1 MKNFRMSSLRK
12 FATPMLALM
21 IGTTGVSQVGA
32 ATIYGFAQ
40 QKIYNMT
47 LNDGSGNPANLVAT
61 SNLDISTSTSA
72 SLSGYAP
79 VASPVLPA
87 IDANQSILGVF
98 ATPGLPP
105 GRITPPENYI
115 GNALF
120 ASTPGIRVLT
130 QANPTGVGLQNA
142 VDSSIPTIGNFNPG
156 DQFARSDVYATT
168 PNGNPIPA
176 SNPLQGAPP
185 ASYPANGLGIP
196 SSQLFAPVGAGTTLS
211 FDSAAEGLLNANS
224 INLGNAV
231 AAWVVSGAFNLVNPG
246 SVELSFE
253 LVERLAVFSNSSPTP
268 QAFAQNNLQFL
279 ITDVNN
285 VPVANP
291 SSTRSLTAPAAGEA
305 VYNGNSLAAGHI
317 LNGVT
322 IGSSVAFQSGT
333 LPSGSYRFS
342 IAGFNQVDLKTV
354 PEPSTYVMMGLSA
367 LMFGGLQ
374 YRRKMQLA
382 KARA

>member
-1 MKNFRMSSLRK
+1 
-12 FATPMLALM
+12 
-21 IGTTGVSQVGA
+21 
-32 ATIYGFAQ
+32 
-40 QKIYNMT
+40 MT
-47 LNDGSGNPANLVAT
+47 LNGSGGPGNLVAT

-72 SLSGYAP
+72 SLTGYAP

-87 IDANQSILGVF
+87 IDAIQSKIGVF

-105 GRITPPENYI
+105 VRINPPENYI
-115 GNALF
+115 GAAPF
-120 ASTPGIRVLT
+120 ASSGGINVLT

-142 VDSSIPTIGNFNPG
+142 VDSAIPTIGNFNPG
-156 DQFARSDVYATT
+156 DQFVRSDVYATT
-168 PNGNPIPA
+168 PNGNPIPG

-185 ASYPANGLGIP
+185 ASYPATGLAIP
-196 SSQLFAPVGAGTTLS
+196 SSQLFAPVGAGNTLS

-231 AAWVVSGAFNLVNPG
+231 AAWVVSGAFNLVNAG
-246 SVELSFE
+246 SVELNFE
-253 LVERLAVFSNSSPTP
+253 LVERLAVFSDTTPTT
-268 QAFAQNNLQFL
+268 QAFAQNNLFFV

-285 VPVANP
+285 VPVASP

-305 VYNGNSLAAGHI
+305 VYNGNTLAAGHVLHGI
-317 LNGVT
+317 SGTDT
-322 IGSSVAFQSGT
+322 IAFQSDI
-333 LPSGSYRFS
+333 LPSGSYRFTIS
-342 IAGFNQVDLKTV
+342 GLNQVDIKSV

-367 LMFGGLQ
+367 VALLGLQ

>member
-21 IGTTGVSQVGA
+21 IGTTGVNHVGA

-47 LNDGSGNPANLVAT
+47 LNGSGGPGNLVAT

-72 SLSGYAP
+72 SLTGYAP
-79 VASPVLPA
+79 VASPVFPA
-87 IDANQSILGVF
+87 IDAIQSKLGVF

-105 GRITPPENYI
+105 GRINPPENYI
-115 GNALF
+115 GAAPF
-120 ASTPGIRVLT
+120 ASSGGINVLT

-185 ASYPANGLGIP
+185 ASYPANGLAIP

-246 SVELSFE
+246 SVELNFE
-253 LVERLAVFSNSSPTP
+253 LVERLAVFSDSTPSP
-268 QAFAQNNLQFL
+268 QAFAQNNLLFL

-285 VPVANP
+285 VPVASP

-305 VYNGNSLAAGHI
+305 IYNGNTLAAGHVLHGI
-317 LNGVT
+317 SGTDT
-322 IGSSVAFQSGT
+322 IAFQSDI
-333 LPSGSYRFS
+333 LPSGSYRFTIS
-342 IAGFNQVDLKTV
+342 GLNQVDIKSV

-367 LMFGGLQ
+367 VALLGLQ